1 MMREPGAHRKLW
13 RWINDKPLGASL
25 VAGLVVLAVPTLLAW
40 TFSWHLWTL
49 VKQAAIW
56 LYDWLFIQSFSV
68 TFPHFVWLLLG
79 IASLSLLIRWA
90 LLAGAEEQGQSK
102 HFFLTDYT
110 EDRIGGI
117 MWRWEWK
124 KCYDN
129 KWDIVG
135 LTPCCDCEGP
145 LVPPEVAAA
154 MGRRLNGLWSEH
166 SYLVCISV
174 TCGKI
179 VQTSFSR
186 GMDFGTIKSVVDQE
200 IRTRYRRKLKGTN
213 T

>member
-40 TFSWHLWTL
+40 TFSWYLWTF
-49 VKQAAIW
+49 VKQVAIW

-79 IASLSLLIRWA
+79 IASLSLLIRRV
-90 LLAGAEEQGQSK
+90 LLAGAEEQDQSR
-102 HFFLTDYT
+102 HFSIVDYT
-110 EDRIGGI
+110 EDRIGGV

-124 KCYDN
+124 KRYDN
-129 KWDIVG
+129 KWDIAG
-135 LTPCCDCEGP
+135 LAPYCDCEGP
-145 LVPPEVAAA
+145 LVSLEVAEA
-154 MGRRLNGLWSEH
+154 MGRRLNGLWGEH
-166 SYLVCISV
+166 NYLVCISV
-174 TCGKI
+174 TCGKT
-179 VQTSFSR
+179 VQTSFPR
-186 GMDFGTIKSVVDQE
+186 GMHFEAIESVVDQE
-200 IRTRYRRKLKGTN
+200 IRTRYRRKFKETN